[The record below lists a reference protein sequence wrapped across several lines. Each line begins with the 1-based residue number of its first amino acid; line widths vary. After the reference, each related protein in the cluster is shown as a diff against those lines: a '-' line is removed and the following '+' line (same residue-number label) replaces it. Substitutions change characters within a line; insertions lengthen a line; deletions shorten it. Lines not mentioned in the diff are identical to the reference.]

1 MILKIRDESVDADYT
16 EGAWVYFDNIE
27 KISVKCHRKVQ
38 DRSEIKATLGGGIYA
53 KIDENFLI
61 ATIERSA
68 RNRRADETWEVFQIA
83 FHEGFLLGDNG
94 KTIERL

>member
-1 MILKIRDESVDADYT
+1 MILKIRDTREDEY
-16 EGAWVYFDNIE
+16 AWVYFDNIE
-27 KISVKCHRKVQ
+27 KISV
-38 DRSEIKATLGGGIYA
+38 RSHPGVDSRSDIDATLGGGIYA
-53 KIDENFLI
+53 KTEENFLI

-83 FHEGFLLGDNG
+83 FHEGFLLGDDG

>member
-1 MILKIRDESVDADYT
+1 MILKIRDEREDEY
-16 EGAWVYFDNIE
+16 AWVFFDNIE
-27 KISVKCHRKVQ
+27 KISVKSHPVVENRG
-38 DRSEIKATLGGGIYA
+38 EIDATLGGGIYA
-53 KIDENFLI
+53 KIEEKFLI

-83 FHEGFLLGDNG
+83 FQEGFLLGDNG